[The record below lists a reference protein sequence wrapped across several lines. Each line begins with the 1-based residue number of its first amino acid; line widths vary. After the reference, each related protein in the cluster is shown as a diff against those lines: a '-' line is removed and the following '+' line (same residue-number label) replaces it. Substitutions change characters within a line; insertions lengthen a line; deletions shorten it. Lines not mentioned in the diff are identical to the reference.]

1 MELQMVATESLTLD
15 PNNARKHSKRNLD
28 AIKESLSKFGQR
40 KPIVVHNGVVI
51 AGNGTLEAAK
61 TLGWKEIG
69 VSVCPDDWDS
79 DTAKAY
85 ALADNRSSELAEWD
99 DTILANQL
107 LDLSE
112 LGWDIRELGFNQRDL
127 PEPTPTDED
136 EIPTAPDEP
145 TGKLGTIWKLGR
157 HTLICGDSTDTT
169 TLAKALK
176 GEKADLIF
184 TDPPYNVAYEGGTQ
198 DKLTIQNDAMTP
210 AQFETFLKNAY
221 TAMYANTKEG
231 SCIYVCYA
239 DTPAA
244 TFRTAFTEAG
254 FLLKQT
260 LIWVK
265 DNFLLSMQD
274 YNWQHEPIIYGWKPG
289 TAHNWYG
296 AFTNSTVQDYAKKD
310 FEKMNKQELVDLM
323 TQATETS
330 TVIREP
336 RPRRNAE
343 HPTMKPISLVTRLV
357 RNSSKAG
364 DIVLDPFGGSGSTLI
379 AAETLGLTA
388 GIVEL
393 DPKYCDVI
401 IQRWENL
408 TGLKAELIP

>member
-1 MELQMVATESLTLD
+1 MELQMVTIESLTLD

-274 YNWQHEPIIYGWKPG
+274 
-289 TAHNWYG
+289 
-296 AFTNSTVQDYAKKD
+296 
-310 FEKMNKQELVDLM
+310 
-323 TQATETS
+323 
-330 TVIREP
+330 
-336 RPRRNAE
+336 
-343 HPTMKPISLVTRLV
+343 
-357 RNSSKAG
+357 
-364 DIVLDPFGGSGSTLI
+364 
-379 AAETLGLTA
+379 
-388 GIVEL
+388 
-393 DPKYCDVI
+393 
-401 IQRWENL
+401 
-408 TGLKAELIP
+408 